1 LRKNNNKL
9 IRIFVLFE
17 KVETVINMS
26 ANQTP
31 WESQLE
37 NLKRVSEIMDLDPA
51 IYEVVSK
58 PMRILQVALPIKLD
72 DGSVKSFE
80 GFRIHHNYARGPCKG
95 GIRYFPHLQLDT
107 EKALAAWMTWKNAIV
122 NLPYGGAKGGIA
134 CNPKQLSLGE
144 LERLTRAYAAAIANF
159 VGVDIDIPAPD
170 VGTTP
175 QIMAWFADEYYKI
188 AQRIIPGVITAKPI
202 AIGGSLGR
210 TAATGRGCYFAAV
223 EASQTYDIPIKDATV
238 SIQGYNAG
246 AKLVAASDT
255 QGGVYSKQGINPDK
269 LYEHK
274 AKTGSV
280 IGFPGTQ
287 TITSMDP
294 LTVQCDILVPAALE
308 DMITPSNVEQVTA
321 KLIIEAANGPT
332 TPDADRVL
340 DERGIIC
347 IPDILA
353 NAGGVTVSYFEWV
366 QNRMGYYWTEAEVD
380 QRLETIM
387 KAAFNDVHRYAQ
399 RYQVNMRYG
408 AYSLALDRVGEAMR
422 LLGWI

>member
-1 LRKNNNKL
+1 M
-9 IRIFVLFE
+9 RI
-17 KVETVINMS
+17 KKS
-26 ANQTP
+26 P

-37 NLKRVSEIMDLDPA
+37 NIKKVSEIMNLNPA
-51 IYEVVSK
+51 VFEVVSK
-58 PMRILQVALPIKLD
+58 PMRILQVSLPIKLD

-134 CNPKQLSLGE
+134 CNPKQLSQGE
-144 LERLTRAYAAAIANF
+144 LERLTRAYAAAIASF

-170 VGTTP
+170 VGTNA

-202 AIGGSLGR
+202 EIGGSLGR
-210 TAATGRGCYFAAV
+210 TAATGRGCFFAAV
-223 EASQTYDIPIKDATV
+223 EASRAYNIPIKGATV
-238 SIQGYNAG
+238 SVQGYGNAAYYSALNFYNAG
-246 AKLVAASDT
+246 ATLVAASDT
-255 QGGVYSKQGINPDK
+255 RGGIYNKKGINPNK
-269 LYEHK
+269 LMEHK

-280 IGFPGTQ
+280 IGFPGSETVD
-287 TITSMDP
+287 SNDP
-294 LTVQCDILVPAALE
+294 LMVPCDILVPAALE
-308 DMITPSNVEQVTA
+308 DMITPTNAEQITA
-321 KLIIEAANGPT
+321 KLIVEAANGPT
-332 TPDADRVL
+332 TPAADRIL

-347 IPDILA
+347 VPDILA

-366 QNRMGYYWTEAEVD
+366 QNRMGYYWSESEVD
-380 QRLETIM
+380 ERLEAKM
-387 KAAFNDVHRYAQ
+387 KAGYQDVYTYSQ
-399 RYQVNMRYG
+399 KYEVNLRYG
-408 AYSLALDRVGEAMR
+408 TYSLALDRVGTAMR

>member
-1 LRKNNNKL
+1 MSTKL
-9 IRIFVLFE
+9 
-17 KVETVINMS
+17 S
-26 ANQTP
+26 P
-31 WESQLE
+31 WESQLM
-37 NLKRVSEIMDLDPA
+37 NIKRVSEIMDLDPA
-51 IYEVVSK
+51 VFEVVSK
-58 PMRILQVALPIKLD
+58 PMRVLQVALPIKLD
-72 DGSVKSFE
+72 DGSIKSFE

-107 EKALAAWMTWKNAIV
+107 EKALAAWMTWKNAVV

-134 CNPKQLSLGE
+134 CNPKQLSQGE

-188 AQRIIPGVITAKPI
+188 ARRIIPGVITAKPI
-202 AIGGSLGR
+202 EIGGSLGR

-223 EASQTYDIPIKDATV
+223 DASRTYNIPIKGAEV
-238 SIQGYNAG
+238 SIQGYGNAAYYSAVNFCNAG

-255 QGGVYSKQGINPDK
+255 RGGIYSKNGINPEK
-269 LYEHK
+269 LKAHK

-280 IGFPGTQ
+280 LGFPGTQ
-287 TITSMDP
+287 ETDSMAP
-294 LTVQCDILVPAALE
+294 LTAPCDILVPAGLE
-308 DMITPSNVEQVTA
+308 DMITPANVEQVTA

-340 DERGIIC
+340 DERKIIC
-347 IPDILA
+347 VPDILA

-366 QNRMGYYWTEAEVD
+366 QNRMGYYWTEDEVD
-380 QRLETIM
+380 QRLEKIM
-387 KAAFNDVHRYAQ
+387 TDGYADVQAYSQKYH
-399 RYQVNMRYG
+399 VNMRYG
-408 AYSLALDRVGEAMR
+408 AYALALDRVATAMR
-422 LLGWI
+422 FLGWI

>member
-144 LERLTRAYAAAIANF
+144 LERLTRAYAAAIA
-159 VGVDIDIPAPD
+159 
-170 VGTTP
+170 
-175 QIMAWFADEYYKI
+175 
-188 AQRIIPGVITAKPI
+188 RIIPGVITAKPI

-238 SIQGYNAG
+238 SIQGYGNAAYYSAVNFFNAG

>member
-1 LRKNNNKL
+1 MNTKH
-9 IRIFVLFE
+9 
-17 KVETVINMS
+17 S
-26 ANQTP
+26 P
-31 WESQLE
+31 WESQLA
-37 NLKRVSEIMDLDPA
+37 NIKRVSEIMDLDPA

-58 PMRILQVALPIKLD
+58 PMRILQVALPIKMD
-72 DGSVKSFE
+72 DGTVKSFE

-122 NLPYGGAKGGIA
+122 NIPYGGAKGGIA
-134 CNPKQLSLGE
+134 CDPKRLSKGE

-159 VGVDIDIPAPD
+159 VGIDVDIPAPD
-170 VGTTP
+170 VGTNE

-188 AQRIIPGVITAKPI
+188 ARRIMPGIITAKPI
-202 AIGGSLGR
+202 ALGGSLGR
-210 TAATGRGCYFAAV
+210 TAATGRGCYFTAV
-223 EASQTYDIPIKDATV
+223 EASHTYNIPIKNATV
-238 SIQGYNAG
+238 SVQGYGNAAYYTAVNLYNAG

-255 QGGVYSKQGINPDK
+255 QGGVYNKNGINPDK
-269 LYEHK
+269 LKDHK
-274 AKTGSV
+274 ASTGSV
-280 IGFPGTQ
+280 VGFPGTQ
-287 TITSMDP
+287 EITSKEP
-294 LTVQCDILVPAALE
+294 LTVECDILVPAALE
-308 DMITPSNVEQVTA
+308 DMITSTNVEQVNT

-340 DERGIIC
+340 AERGIIC
-347 IPDILA
+347 VPDILA

-366 QNRMGYYWTEAEVD
+366 QNRMGYYWSDEEVD

-387 KAAFNDVHRYAQ
+387 KTGFTDVHRYSQ
-399 RYQVNMRYG
+399 QYQVNMRYG